1 MVNGEGSGSSF
12 VIGGVNISNSAIAV
26 AGLVILGGALIGALS
41 GKKEHKYH
49 GGHYHE
55 PGDDNSHEGMRM
67 KMYDMCHRMA
77 KDPSSVSKNKDRV
90 QNHIKRNHGMNSDL
104 RRQLVTGH
112 IDDDEF
118 NRHLVALSEQTLED
132 LDIPH

>member
-1 MVNGEGSGSSF
+1 MANGEGSGSSF
-12 VIGGVNISNSAIAV
+12 VIGGVNISNSAVLV
-26 AGLVILGGALIGALS
+26 AGLVVLGGALIGALS
-41 GKKEHKYH
+41 HSGRKHGHYQGH
-49 GGHYHE
+49 GGE
-55 PGDDNSHEGMRM
+55 GENTHEGMRM

-104 RRQLVTGH
+104 RRQLVTGQ

-132 LDIPH
+132 LDISH